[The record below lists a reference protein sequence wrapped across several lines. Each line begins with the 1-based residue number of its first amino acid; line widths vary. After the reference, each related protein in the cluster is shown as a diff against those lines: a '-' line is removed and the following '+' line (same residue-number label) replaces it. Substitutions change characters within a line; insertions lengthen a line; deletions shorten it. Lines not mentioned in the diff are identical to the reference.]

1 MDFYFVEYS
10 DDQRKTYI
18 NSEMQYRS
26 YLEKQLRFN
35 KSFRFRMGWNKAQGK
50 EYLFKEC
57 LDTKKRIS
65 LGRKN
70 ENTIAIYEAF
80 NQQKKALKASL
91 KQSKELL
98 IKNEKINKFAKI
110 SRVPNIIVNLFRR
123 INELGLDEKV
133 IIIGTNSLYV
143 YEAYCG
149 VFIEEEHLAT
159 FDIDVFNK
167 RDKKISFAL
176 KEKLPQ
182 KTLKSIL
189 LDVDKSFTKSKEA
202 PYRFVNDEDVVVEII
217 TPISKKE
224 LQNDNF
230 SGVMNLELD
239 GTKWIESSKLHKQML
254 IGQNG
259 KCAFV
264 TTIAPL
270 EYAVYKKW
278 LAEHERKELIKKQR
292 DLKQSHL
299 VTKLIQEYIPII
311 DIDQELKTIKHISRN
326 AIEEYKRDI
335 LSFS

>member
-1 MDFYFVEYS
+1 MDFYFLEYS

-18 NSEMQYRS
+18 NSEMQYKS
-26 YLEKQLRFN
+26 YLERVLRFN
-35 KSFRFRMGWNKAQGK
+35 KSFRFRMGWNKANGK

-57 LDTKKRIS
+57 LDTKKRVS
-65 LGRKN
+65 LGRKS
-70 ENTIAIYEAF
+70 EETVAIYNAF
-80 NQQKKALKASL
+80 NQQKKELKASL

-98 IKNEKINKFAKI
+98 LKNEKINKFTKI
-110 SRVPNIIVNLFRR
+110 GRVPNILVKFFRR
-123 INELGLDEKV
+123 INELGLDDKI
-133 IIIGTNSLYV
+133 IIIGTNALYV

-189 LDVDKSFTKSKEA
+189 LDVDKSFKKSKEA
-202 PYRFVNDEDVVVEII
+202 AYRFVNDNDIVVEII

-224 LQNDNF
+224 KSTDSF
-230 SGVMNLELD
+230 SGVINLEIA
-239 GTKWIESSKLHKQML
+239 GTKWLESSKLHKQML

-259 KCAFV
+259 QCAFV

-278 LAEHERKELIKKQR
+278 LGEHERKDLMKKQR
-292 DLKQSHL
+292 DIKQSQL
-299 VTKLIQEYIPII
+299 VTQLIQKYVPVI
-311 DIDQELKTIKHISRN
+311 DIAEELKSMKNMSSD
-326 AIEEYKRDI
+326 AIEQYKREI
-335 LSFS
+335 LC

>member
-1 MDFYFVEYS
+1 
-10 DDQRKTYI
+10 
-18 NSEMQYRS
+18 
-26 YLEKQLRFN
+26 
-35 KSFRFRMGWNKAQGK
+35 MGWNKAQGK